1 MRKKIL
7 KIWMLAL
14 TMMLGLA
21 SCSEKDNNSGDT
33 TPVEESSTISV
44 FQDWRSYNVP
54 VFIDAAISGVDEDFT
69 AVLKKQFPTAADIA
83 TARLAIVSADH
94 LTADAATLKAIY
106 DDGGII
112 AVVHPTEAKLQPL
125 METLGNQHYL
135 PTYSGY
141 GILLYAFTKDFHHYT
156 LLEDDPELDAD
167 QHNEERAV
175 SQEDWNDV
183 LKGSNKLE
191 NVKDFFS
198 NNSLHYSDNNADFNE
213 NHYQIHIAPFVSW
226 VAEQLTAEAKAS
238 TRAADQQEELS
249 RYYTEYRTTF
259 PIKLYNRIDKGTL
272 CDEDRLDK
280 NGVCELNYK
289 IFPIYVLSCNPGDAP
304 GDYYIV
310 EGTVNVQ
317 NDKLWGPYMQS
328 HGGTNDRVIG
338 YFMRNAKFDYQL
350 RNTDGSKIDGLRF
363 FKDPSPTT
371 TEGSKTYTVGT
382 TWSIGG
388 SLSVGCSEKQGGS
401 GSVGFNFGYSK
412 TNTTSETLSDIRVE
426 QTVDGADVGYKYI
439 TQNLNPSDRDYD
451 KLDRDYPALCR
462 GNFIATN
469 TWVWKIPYGKSNVT
483 DGSKTQFQMTV
494 NFTGEWG
501 SYNWWRGASWGYD
514 HTFTNDNGKT
524 LSYTQII
531 GTPMRQP
538 FGVLALKNAAN
549 NTVADIKIW
558 RQDDAAD
565 AQPYATIQ
573 SSYNVNEVAKAKLV
587 TGKYRLEWNTYDAN
601 QGNKLTGTW
610 VYENVEV
617 KQGVTE
623 QDATTEI
630 STINAKEKE

>member
-1 MRKKIL
+1 MRKKNF
-7 KIWMLAL
+7 KFWMLAL
-14 TMMLGLA
+14 PMMLGLA
-21 SCSEKDNNSGDT
+21 SCSEKDNNSGET
-33 TPVEESSTISV
+33 TPTEESSAISV
-44 FQDWRSYNVP
+44 FQDWLSYDLP
-54 VFIDAAISGVDEDFT
+54 VYIDAAISGVDEDFT
-69 AVLKKQFPTAADIA
+69 AVLNKKFPTAADFA
-83 TARLAIVSADH
+83 SAQMAIVSADH
-94 LTADAATLKAIY
+94 LETDAATLKAIY

-112 AVVHPTEAKLQPL
+112 AVVHPTEVKMQPL
-125 METLGNQHYL
+125 MEVLGNQHYL
-135 PTYSGY
+135 PSCNGY
-141 GILLYAFTKDFHHYT
+141 GILLYAFNKDFRHFT
-156 LLEDDPELDAD
+156 MLEDDPELLDD
-167 QHNEERAV
+167 QNNEQWEI
-175 SQEDWNDV
+175 SQKDWDGV
-183 LKGSNKLE
+183 LKGSNKWE
-191 NVKDFFS
+191 NVMDFFS
-198 NNSLHYSDNNADFNE
+198 NNSLHYGDNETDFNE
-213 NHYQIHIAPFVSW
+213 NHYHIYLAPFVDW
-226 VAEQLTAEAKAS
+226 VAEQFIAEAKAS
-238 TRAADQQEELS
+238 TRADNQEDELS
-249 RYYTEYRTTF
+249 RFYMEYRTKF

-280 NGVCELNYK
+280 NSVCVVNYK

-350 RNTDGSKIDGLRF
+350 RNTDGSKIDGLSF

-371 TEGSKTYTVGT
+371 TEGSKTYTVGS

-388 SLSVGCSEKQGGS
+388 SLTGGYSEKQGFNGS
-401 GSVGFNFGYSK
+401 LGFNFGYSK
-412 TNTTSETLSDIRVE
+412 TNSTSETLSDIRVE
-426 QTVDGADVGYKYI
+426 QTVDDTDVSYKYI
-439 TQNLNPSDRDYD
+439 TQNLNQSDRDFD
-451 KLDRDYPALCR
+451 KLDRDYPALSR

-469 TWVWKIPYGKSNVT
+469 TWVWKIPFGKSNVT
-483 DGSKTQFQMTV
+483 DGSKTQFQMTI

-524 LSYTQII
+524 LSYTQTICAP
-531 GTPMRQP
+531 TRQP
-538 FGVLALKNAAN
+538 FGVLALKNASN

-558 RQDDAAD
+558 RQDDAAN

-573 SSYNVNEVAKAKLV
+573 SSYNVNEVAKAKLS
-587 TGKYRLEWNTYDAN
+587 TGTYRLEWNTYDAN

-610 VYENVEV
+610 TYENVKV
-617 KQGVTE
+617 KQGANE

-630 STINAKEKE
+630 STINAKEKK